1 MNRIP
6 VFWKWALTVVVVA
19 LAAAVALWPR
29 GGSET
34 AGTGAPPQP
43 TRQIDPALRQQSG
56 VADCPAES
64 PTAPAAGPLAG
75 LVLSCLAD
83 GAPAGPGDLTG
94 RPLVLNL
101 WAYWCEPCRTEL
113 PLFQEYADRAGD
125 AVRVVTVHS
134 DPDEAKALSLLAAL
148 NEDLRARGRPEL
160 RLPGMQDP
168 DASVRAA
175 ANAPTALP
183 ITVLVRPDGSIADY
197 VARPFRDV
205 TDIAGTVSGA
215 LGVSA

>member
-1 MNRIP
+1 MT
-6 VFWKWALTVVVVA
+6 AVVVA

-34 AGTGAPPQP
+34 AGPDSSPQP
-43 TRQIDPALRQQSG
+43 ARRIDPALRQQSG
-56 VADCPAES
+56 VADCPAGS
-64 PTAPAAGPLAG
+64 GAVPGSGPLAD

-83 GAPAGPGDLTG
+83 GDPAGPGQFTG

-101 WAYWCEPCRTEL
+101 WAYWCEPCRAEL

-125 AVRVVTVHS
+125 AVGVVTVHS

-148 NEDLRARGRPEL
+148 NADLNARGRPPV
-160 RLPGMQDP
+160 RLPGLQDP
-168 DASVRAA
+168 DARVRTA

-183 ITVLVRPDGSIADY
+183 ITVLVRADGSIADY
-197 VARPFRDV
+197 VARPFRDAGE
-205 TDIAGTVSGA
+205 IADTVADA
-215 LGVSA
+215 LGVPA